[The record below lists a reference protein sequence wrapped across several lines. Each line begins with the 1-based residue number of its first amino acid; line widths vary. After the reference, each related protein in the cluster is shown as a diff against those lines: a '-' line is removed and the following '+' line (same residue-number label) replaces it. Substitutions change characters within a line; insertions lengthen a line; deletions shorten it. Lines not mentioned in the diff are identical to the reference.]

1 MNRPWM
7 PLYVADYL
15 ADTAHL
21 RVEEHGSY
29 LLLIMH
35 YWRTGRLPTDDA
47 SLARISRMTRAEW
60 KKAKPA
66 IQPLFLEGWKHK
78 RIEFELTEN
87 ARISAAGHVGGKASA
102 AARRKN
108 KEQQNQILN
117 LTTVEKSLNDHTN
130 DPSTNGQALQPQPQS
145 PSKKENKRD
154 DDVSAKAPLISQ
166 EAFEVEK
173 EMGKIVG
180 IDPDFIPPAWF
191 GAPHKI
197 QAWLSG
203 GWPAESIIA
212 STRMQMAARNGKPP
226 PSTAGYFEKG
236 IAEFIAT
243 NARPIAIGTPNA
255 ASSGTELSTGTYTNG
270 QSRSGHR
277 QTQDDIVLAGMR
289 LASVKMAGDR
299 QREREAA
306 ALSADRSGTNGSG
319 GK

>member
-66 IQPLFLEGWKHK
+66 IQPLFLDGWKHK

-108 KEQQNQILN
+108 KEQQNQTLN
-117 LTTVEKSLNDHTN
+117 LTTVEKSLNDHAN
-130 DPSTNGQALQPQPQS
+130 DSSTNGQALQPQPQS
-145 PSKKENKRD
+145 SKKVSKKE
-154 DDVSAKAPLISQ
+154 DDVERSAIATKGGSISQ
-166 EAFEVEK
+166 EA
-173 EMGKIVG
+173 IDLADRITTRVG
-180 IDPDFIPPAWF
+180 FSVSDPPPSWCGSAF
-191 GAPHKI
+191 KV
-197 QAWLSG
+197 QSWLSG
-203 GWPAESIIA
+203 GWPADAIFASIDK
-212 STRMQMAARNGKPP
+212 QMVGR
-226 PSTAGYFEKG
+226 
-236 IAEFIAT
+236 
-243 NARPIAIGTPNA
+243 
-255 ASSGTELSTGTYTNG
+255 NG
-270 QSRSGHR
+270 QSPPNTIKYFENGIADFIAVQNAPLPKGTVNGYRGSR
-277 QTQDDIVLAGMR
+277 PLQDDSLSASRAAGR
-289 LASVKMAGDR
+289 LA
-299 QREREAA
+299 ERAERGEFTFEPVPS
-306 ALSADRSGTNGSG
+306 LLPKTSTDIVRLLP
-319 GK
+319 KR

>member
-47 SLARISRMTRAEW
+47 ALARISRMTRAEW

-78 RIEFELTEN
+78 RVEFELTEN
-87 ARISAAGHVGGKASA
+87 ARISAAGHIGGKASA

-108 KEQQNQILN
+108 KEQQNQTLN
-117 LTTVEKSLNDHTN
+117 LTTVEKSLNDHAN
-130 DPSTNGQALQPQPQS
+130 DSSTNGQALQPQPQS
-145 PSKKENKRD
+145 PIKEVSKRD
-154 DDVSAKAPLISQ
+154 DDASAKPPLISQ
-166 EAFEVEK
+166 EAFEVER

-180 IDPDFIPPAWF
+180 IDPDFVPPAWF

-197 QAWLSG
+197 QAWLSN

-236 IAEFIAT
+236 IADFIAN
-243 NARPIAIGTPNA
+243 NARPIPIGEKNA
-255 ASSGTELSTGTYTNG
+255 ASTSSELSTSGHTNG
-270 QSRSGHR
+270 GSSGNR
-277 QTQDDIVLAGMR
+277 KQTRDDIIIAGMR
-289 LASVKMAGDR
+289 HVAVKMAGDR
-299 QREREAA
+299 ERKRQ
-306 ALSADRSGTNGSG
+306 ADAIPIERPNGADT
-319 GK
+319 K